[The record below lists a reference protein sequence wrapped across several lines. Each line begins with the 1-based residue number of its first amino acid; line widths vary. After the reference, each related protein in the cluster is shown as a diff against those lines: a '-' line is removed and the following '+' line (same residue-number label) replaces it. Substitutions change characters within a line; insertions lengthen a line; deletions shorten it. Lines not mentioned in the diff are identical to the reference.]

1 MYLSTLINNI
11 VPLGFTADQF
21 GLVVRTPPA
30 RPPCATETPPL
41 SVPAQAYNQHF
52 TALMNGNDA
61 RTEELKGLHKQIWET
76 LLAKSFGVEFEE
88 TIDLE
93 EARKIQ
99 ARSGPPAPALRP
111 CSSPA
116 QALFQ
121 PCCNPLL
128 QPARCG
134 LRQCA

>member
-1 MYLSTLINNI
+1 M
-11 VPLGFTADQF
+11 
-21 GLVVRTPPA
+21 
-30 RPPCATETPPL
+30 ETPPL

-52 TALMNGNDA
+52 TALMNGNDT

-99 ARSGPPAPALRP
+99 ARSGPAPAPLRP
-111 CSSPA
+111 RSGPA
-116 QALFQ
+116 PALFQ
-121 PCCNPLL
+121 PCCNPA
-128 QPARCG
+128 PARA
-134 LRQCA
+134 LRLA

>member
-21 GLVVRTPPA
+21 GLVVRPPPA
-30 RPPCATETPPL
+30 RPLCAMETPPL

-52 TALMNGNDA
+52 TALMNGNDT

-99 ARSGPPAPALRP
+99 ARSGPAPALLRP
-111 CSSPA
+111 CS
-116 QALFQ
+116 
-121 PCCNPLL
+121 NPP
-128 QPARCG
+128 PARA
-134 LRQCA
+134 LRLA